1 MAATPFPNGYFLYPV
16 ELDEIRNRKH
26 LAIDD
31 KAWFFAL
38 LCPKLERDQGF
49 LLQSRVLQHYS
60 CPYLQNSA
68 FFIGRKYEKCFQI
81 RFRKLDVS
89 CVIKSNQPGVISE
102 GSPTSR
108 NSDGCRWAITSQPQF
123 KLGHSCIMMPLNL
136 AGYGLISPCT
146 GKRYFSH
153 IQGPTMK
160 KNDGVGVID
169 GRISGITSGFKVSN
183 KDGKQP
189 KSLAAYKRTVSGRV
203 RVAASTQAL
212 GMNDPKAKKSAIK
225 DPNMVSSNEQLVGEG
240 KDDASS
246 VSSLPVGIN
255 NQVSKVRGNQK
266 RQSRSKK
273 SNEQCSD
280 TNSASDA
287 AAQTGGS
294 VRVSQAK
301 TSKSAKKNQP
311 SASAKNNS
319 IGETPI
325 EEPDSSISMKQQSVR
340 TVEKSRRKGKSTKEA
355 NSIVKARVPPA
366 SSGNELVQKQ
376 VNPAVGK
383 SKPRGQRKLPV
394 LQPPKGKSVVVV
406 ESATKAKVIQG
417 YLGDMFEVLPSYGHV
432 RDLAARS
439 GSVRPDN
446 DFSMIWEVSSDAST
460 HLKSIKVALSGAENL
475 ILASD
480 PDREGEAIAWHIIE
494 TLQQQDALREDMT
507 VVRVVFN
514 EITESSVKSALQA
527 PRDIDVNLVHAYLA
541 RRALDY
547 LIGFNISPLLWRKLP
562 GCQSAGRVQSAALSL
577 ICDREKDIDE
587 FKSQEYWTVEVEFN
601 ISDLGS
607 VTSEFSFSSYLTH
620 FNSEKLNQLSV
631 SSHAEAKDIEEKIN
645 SSNFEVVG
653 LERKKNRKNPLP
665 PFITSTLQQEAANKL
680 HFSAASTMRLAQKLY
695 EGVQLSNG
703 TAAGLITY
711 MRTDGLHIS
720 DEAAKDIRSLVI
732 DRYGDDFATQ
742 SARKYLNK
750 VKNAQEAHE
759 AIRPTDIRRLPSKLV
774 GILDEDSL
782 KLYTLIW
789 ARTMASQIK
798 SATID
803 QIQVDIGNADQSIA
817 LRSTCSKVGFLGY
830 LAAYEDIEAKTIRS
844 NANGG
849 CDKIETFKVL
859 DNLKRGDSLY
869 LGEVE
874 LTQHHTQPPPRYNE
888 GSLVKK
894 LEELGIGRPS
904 TYASTIKVLKD
915 RNYVTVKSR
924 VLYPQFRGR
933 MVSAFLS
940 HHFSE
945 VTNYSFTADMESEL
959 DNISTGSTEWKG
971 LLGDYWT
978 RFRKYCDLAASVHI
992 HQVEKM
998 LENTFGD
1005 LLFAS
1010 LPDKSRTCP
1019 SCLEGTLVF
1028 KVSRFGAGY
1037 FLGCDKHPQCKFI
1050 AKTLYRDD
1058 NEEVTSQNNPTAV
1071 EPKLIG
1077 LHPGS
1082 NDKILLKKGPYG
1094 FYLQLGEDSKGCV
1107 PKRASVSQVKDVDS
1121 ISLEVAIELL
1131 RYPVMLGNHPDS
1143 RQPVMLK
1150 LARFGFSIGHQRT
1163 SVSIPKEIKPEDI
1176 TLEKA
1181 LELLL
1186 TKKVKGRRQ
1195 PKSKPKSKPKLKE
1208 AIKAV

>member
-1 MAATPFPNGYFLYPV
+1 MTTAHRLFPATAASTCRFFSRKSAACPFQLQSV
-16 ELDEIRNRKH
+16 M
-26 LAIDD
+26 
-31 KAWFFAL
+31 
-38 LCPKLERDQGF
+38 
-49 LLQSRVLQHYS
+49 LQSRVLQHYS

-68 FFIGRKYEKCFQI
+68 FCIGRKYEKCFQM
-81 RFRKLDVS
+81 RLRKLNVS
-89 CVIKSNQPGVISE
+89 CVIKSNQPGVISA

-108 NSDGCRWAITSQPQF
+108 NSDGCRLAITSQPQF
-123 KLGHSCIMMPLNL
+123 KLGHSCIMMPLNF
-136 AGYGLISPCT
+136 AGYGLISPYP

-153 IQGPTMK
+153 IQGPIMK

-183 KDGKQP
+183 KDGKQA
-189 KSLAAYKRTVSGRV
+189 KSLAAYKRTVAGRV
-203 RVAASTQAL
+203 RVAASTRAL
-212 GMNDPKAKKSAIK
+212 GMNYPKAKKSAIK
-225 DPNMVSSNEQLVGEG
+225 DPNMVSSNKQLVGEG

-273 SNEQCSD
+273 SNEQCSG

-311 SASAKNNS
+311 SASAKNNL

-325 EEPDSSISMKQQSVR
+325 EEPDSSISTKQQSVR

-355 NSIVKARVPPA
+355 NSIVKAPVPQA
-366 SSGNELVQKQ
+366 SSGNDLVQKQ
-376 VNPAVGK
+376 ENPTGGK

-446 DFSMIWEVSSDAST
+446 DFSMIWEVSSAAST

-494 TLQQQDALREDMT
+494 ILQQEDALREDMT
-507 VVRVVFN
+507 VARVVFN

-562 GCQSAGRVQSAALSL
+562 GCQSAGRVQSAALSI

-645 SSNFEVVG
+645 SSNFEVVE
-653 LERKKNRKNPLP
+653 LERKKIRKNPLP

-680 HFSAASTMRLAQKLY
+680 HFSATSTMRLAQKLY

-742 SARKYLNK
+742 RAHKYLKK

-759 AIRPTDIRRLPSKLV
+759 AIRPTDIRRLPSQLV

-844 NANGG
+844 NANGEY
-849 CDKIETFKVL
+849 DRIETFKVL
-859 DNLKRGDSLY
+859 DNLRRGDSLY

-1005 LLFAS
+1005 LVFAS

-1019 SCLEGTLVF
+1019 SCLEGTLIF

-1121 ISLEVAIELL
+1121 ITLEVAIELL

-1163 SVSIPKEIKPEDI
+1163 SVSIPKEIMPGDI